1 MRLSA
6 FESRAE
12 NDAKPMRRDL
22 FVFHSDPGVGA
33 DQSGERDLQAGL
45 FFDFTRRA
53 RLKSLPEFQV
63 AAGQVPESERFLLP
77 LLHEQHAVSVADG
90 HAHEDFDDLLIHLIL
105 KLENADVAEPR
116 LARGPPRALAAV
128 NLQPDVSFARVT
140 LAVVFKVG
148 HLHVVEP
155 GGDVRGLAFDSRAQ
169 FVPRV
174 LLEILLPIFVLLDKS
189 AFGGSVEAADES
201 TLEVINR
208 DLIAHSVVADAQKQ
222 AGVNRVIGFELEL
235 DLIIGVLLFGADQPA
250 LVVFLLIGHE
260 RALFDS
266 PHAAVAAM
274 NGHQSPAI
282 QALSVKQLLPYI
294 GGGADNRRKQAQS
307 QDRCDNIS
315 W

>member
-116 LARGPPRALAAV
+116 LARGAPRALAAV

-140 LAVVFKVG
+140 LAVVLKSVIFTSLSQAVTCAG
-148 HLHVVEP
+148 WP
-155 GGDVRGLAFDSRAQ
+155 SILARSLFHAFFLKYFSQ
-169 FVPRV
+169 SLFCWINP
-174 LLEILLPIFVLLDKS
+174 PS
-189 AFGGSVEAADES
+189 A
-201 TLEVINR
+201 
-208 DLIAHSVVADAQKQ
+208 
-222 AGVNRVIGFELEL
+222 
-235 DLIIGVLLFGADQPA
+235 GA
-250 LVVFLLIGHE
+250 
-260 RALFDS
+260 
-266 PHAAVAAM
+266 
-274 NGHQSPAI
+274 
-282 QALSVKQLLPYI
+282 
-294 GGGADNRRKQAQS
+294 
-307 QDRCDNIS
+307 
-315 W
+315 